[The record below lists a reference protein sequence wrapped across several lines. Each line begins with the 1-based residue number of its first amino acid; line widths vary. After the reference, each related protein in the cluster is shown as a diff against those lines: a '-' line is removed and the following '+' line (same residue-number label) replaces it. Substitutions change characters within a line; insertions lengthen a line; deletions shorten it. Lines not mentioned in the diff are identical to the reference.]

1 MPIDIKTP
9 VYEGPLEVL
18 LELIEKRKLLINDIS
33 LASVTDEY
41 IARINAMEEL
51 PVGETAEFIALA
63 ATLLLIKS
71 RSLLP
76 TLAITE
82 EESRDIKELEYRL
95 ALYQLIKEAARGLN
109 VQLSEPYLHIGES
122 PEPEP
127 LFIPD
132 TAVTPASLRDA
143 AQTLINGFPQTL
155 SLPKVE
161 VKKIMSLEEVIGTL
175 SERISSAFRMSF
187 KEFSGL
193 GKAQSAEMRHGVIV
207 SFLALLE
214 LVKQGI
220 LRAQQE
226 EDFGDITMESDS
238 VGTPTYD
245 QNDKYN

>member
-1 MPIDIKTP
+1 M
-9 VYEGPLEVL
+9 L

-33 LASVTDEY
+33 LAQVTDEY
-41 IARINAMEEL
+41 INRVNSMPQL

-76 TLAITE
+76 TLEISD
-82 EESRDIKELEYRL
+82 EESRDIKELQYRL
-95 ALYQLIKEAARGLN
+95 ALYQIIKEAARGFN
-109 VQLSEPYLHIGES
+109 RQFGEPYLYEGES

-127 LFIPD
+127 IFIPD
-132 TAVTPASLRDA
+132 TAVTAASVREA
-143 AQTLINGFPQTL
+143 ARALIQGFPQ
-155 SLPKVE
+155 SVALPKVE
-161 VKKIMSLEEVIGTL
+161 VKKILSLEEMIDTM
-175 SERISSAFRMSF
+175 SQRISSAFKMSF

-193 GKAQSAEMRHGVIV
+193 SRAQSQEARQGVIV

-238 VGTPTYD
+238 VSTPTYE
-245 QNDKYN
+245 